1 MHDTLAIS
9 RRNALWGL
17 VPALIVL
24 LLFFSAFGIFF
35 LSSLQASGEAGG
47 LTMAHY
53 ARYLGSPS
61 ERDVL
66 WRTLWIST
74 ELTLGSLI
82 IGYPM
87 AYVIVRSASS
97 GWRRFLMLS
106 LVVTFL
112 SGTVTRAYAWLIILG
127 NSGLINTF
135 LRKTGFTD
143 APVHLIYNET
153 GVFIS
158 LLHFVLPFFVLTMM
172 APLKNISRS
181 LEDAAVN
188 LGASR
193 WRSFFLVTLPLS
205 VPGIVAASS
214 LTFAVAL
221 SSFLFPLVLGG
232 GRVRMAANAIYELIF
247 TRFDLP
253 LASAGAT
260 VFLVLSLF
268 FVWVFGMLQR
278 AVQLGPSV
286 RQQ

>member
-1 MHDTLAIS
+1 
-9 RRNALWGL
+9 
-17 VPALIVL
+17 
-24 LLFFSAFGIFF
+24 
-35 LSSLQASGEAGG
+35 
-47 LTMAHY
+47 MAHY